1 MNEYVAFQDV
11 WHKVV
16 WRGPDAVML
25 VLVLDKGEVSE
36 GCRQNVVGFIFI

>member
-1 MNEYVAFQDV
+1 MNEYVAFQDI

-36 GCRQNVVGFIFI
+36 GGRKNVAVIIFI